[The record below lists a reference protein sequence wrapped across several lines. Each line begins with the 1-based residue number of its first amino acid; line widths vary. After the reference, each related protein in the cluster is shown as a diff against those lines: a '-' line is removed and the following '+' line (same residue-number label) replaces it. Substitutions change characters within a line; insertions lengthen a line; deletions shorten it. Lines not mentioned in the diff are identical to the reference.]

1 MNSRRQLIAA
11 GLGAAALG
19 AAPAALAQTAAYPN
33 RPIRVV
39 VPYAPGGATDI
50 MARGVAQKLTEILG
64 QPVIIENKPG
74 ANSGLGA
81 ADVARAAP
89 DGHTLL
95 FTNDATFVL
104 NPVLFAS
111 LPYNAARDFVPVAT
125 VAYLNLM
132 LTVSSSLPVNSFAE
146 LVAWTRAKSG
156 TISYGSYGVGSQAHL
171 MGEMYKKLTGTD
183 IAHVPYK
190 GSAPAVADV
199 IGGQVVF
206 TFPAMPTIQGFLKG
220 GRLKVLAISGDQ
232 RSPLLP
238 SVPTFDEL
246 GYQDMDIGAWYA
258 FLAPAGTSR
267 EVITRLNAAVATLL
281 GNREFVEQTL
291 IPQGMVPMRMT
302 PEQVSAHLRSESER
316 MGRIVKASG
325 ARVE

>member
-1 MNSRRQLIAA
+1 MNKQRIVV
-11 GLGAAALG
+11 GLSGGVDSAV
-19 AAPAALAQTAAYPN
+19 TA
-33 RPIRVV
+33 
-39 VPYAPGGATDI
+39 
-50 MARGVAQKLTEILG
+50 
-64 QPVIIENKPG
+64 
-74 ANSGLGA
+74 
-81 ADVARAAP
+81 
-89 DGHTLL
+89 
-95 FTNDATFVL
+95 
-104 NPVLFAS
+104 
-111 LPYNAARDFVPVAT
+111 
-125 VAYLNLM
+125 LM
-132 LTVSSSLPVNSFAE
+132 LKRQGHEV
-146 LVAWTRAKSG
+146 
-156 TISYGSYGVGSQAHL
+156 VGIFMKNWEDDDNDEYCASNQDFIDA
-171 MGEMYKKLTGTD
+171 
-183 IAHVPYK
+183 A
-190 GSAPAVADV
+190 AVADV